1 MARLGNKIKIID
13 YDSMIL
19 VIVCQET
26 GHKFIQVHI
35 IHVSNSNYT
44 TYQNDT

>member
-13 YDSMIL
+13 YDSMSRNW
-19 VIVCQET
+19 T
-26 GHKFIQVHI
+26 QVHI